1 MSLRPPSRLRSIHV
15 SPLPLAGYLRC
26 MYQVYHY
33 RLASAFP
40 LLRILI
46 MSFCLQLVDVF
57 IVVL

>member
-15 SPLPLAGYLRC
+15 SPLPLAGYLHC

-46 MSFCLQLVDVF
+46 MSFLPS
-57 IVVL
+57 IG